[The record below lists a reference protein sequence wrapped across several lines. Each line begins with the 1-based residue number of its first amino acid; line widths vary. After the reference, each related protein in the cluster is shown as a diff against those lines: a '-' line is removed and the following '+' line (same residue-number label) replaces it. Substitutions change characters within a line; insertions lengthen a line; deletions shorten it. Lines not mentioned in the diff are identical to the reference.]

1 MPNTAVLYCTLEFEV
16 NALVNARL
24 FKNWSCYMMWDIIS
38 EKGQWPYVLKKKA
51 VYAESYTIK
60 MIDSAFSL
68 NLTVD
73 LCSVSTGIG
82 KHCYGNDNVVYKKKK
97 TEFGRHNRNSP
108 VVSLQESWR
117 NP

>member
-1 MPNTAVLYCTLEFEV
+1 
-16 NALVNARL
+16 
-24 FKNWSCYMMWDIIS
+24 MMWDIIS
-38 EKGQWPYVLKKKA
+38 EKGQWPYVLKRKA

-60 MIDSAFSL
+60 MIDSSFSL

-97 TEFGRHNRNSP
+97 LSLTGIIEILP
-108 VVSLQESWR
+108 VVALQEFWR